1 MSSDNIYV
9 LIKSCNQNY
18 YKTLVLVNRKNK
30 NVPKSSENA
39 CPPRNLENKNL
50 LKLVLVQP
58 LKRKMQM
65 RQKLLKTLILIK
77 VINGKANKNSGPHKS
92 LEKKYTIYQKIIRTF
107 ILCSYIS

>member
-1 MSSDNIYV
+1 M
-9 LIKSCNQNY
+9 KSCKENY
-18 YKTLVLVNRKNK
+18 HKTLVLVNRKNK
-30 NVPKSSENA
+30 NVPKCSENV
-39 CPPRNLENKNL
+39 CPPRSFENNSL

-92 LEKKYTIYQKIIRTF
+92 LEKKYTIHQKILRTL
-107 ILCSYIS
+107 IL

>member
-1 MSSDNIYV
+1 M
-9 LIKSCNQNY
+9 KSCKENY

-30 NVPKSSENA
+30 NVPKCSENV
-39 CPPRNLENKNL
+39 CPPRSFENNSF

-92 LEKKYTIYQKIIRTF
+92 LEKKYTIHQKILRTL
-107 ILCSYIS
+107 IL

>member
-1 MSSDNIYV
+1 M
-9 LIKSCNQNY
+9 KSCKENY

-30 NVPKSSENA
+30 NVPKCSENV
-39 CPPRNLENKNL
+39 CPPRSFENNSL

-92 LEKKYTIYQKIIRTF
+92 LEKKYTIHQKILRTL
-107 ILCSYIS
+107 IL

>member
-1 MSSDNIYV
+1 M
-9 LIKSCNQNY
+9 KSCKENY
-18 YKTLVLVNRKNK
+18 HITLVLVNRKNK
-30 NVPKSSENA
+30 NVPKCSENV
-39 CPPRNLENKNL
+39 CPPRSFENNSL

-92 LEKKYTIYQKIIRTF
+92 LEKKYTIHQKILRTL
-107 ILCSYIS
+107 IL

>member
-1 MSSDNIYV
+1 M
-9 LIKSCNQNY
+9 KSCKENY
-18 YKTLVLVNRKNK
+18 HKTLVLVNRKNK
-30 NVPKSSENA
+30 NVPKCSENV
-39 CPPRNLENKNL
+39 CPPRSFENNSL

-92 LEKKYTIYQKIIRTF
+92 LEKKYTIHQKTLRTL
-107 ILCSYIS
+107 IL

>member
-1 MSSDNIYV
+1 M
-9 LIKSCNQNY
+9 KSCKENY

-30 NVPKSSENA
+30 NVPKCSENV
-39 CPPRNLENKNL
+39 CPPRSFENNSL

-65 RQKLLKTLILIK
+65 RQKLLKTLIPIK

-92 LEKKYTIYQKIIRTF
+92 LEKKYTIHQKILRTL
-107 ILCSYIS
+107 IL

>member
-1 MSSDNIYV
+1 M
-9 LIKSCNQNY
+9 KSCKENY
-18 YKTLVLVNRKNK
+18 HKTLVLVNRKNK
-30 NVPKSSENA
+30 NVPKCSENA
-39 CPPRNLENKNL
+39 CPPRSFENNSL

-92 LEKKYTIYQKIIRTF
+92 LEKKYTIHQKILRTL
-107 ILCSYIS
+107 IL